1 MKEKK
6 KKTEDSGAVSEMNP
20 WPEFIQK
27 RITLWDKYKAQYDEE
42 LAKKPDV
49 SVVVTLPD
57 GKTVEAKA
65 WKTTPYDVAK
75 GIR

>member
-6 KKTEDSGAVSEMNP
+6 KTESSSGVSELQP

-27 RITLWDKYKAQYDEE
+27 RIDLWDKYKAQYAEA
-42 LAKKPDV
+42 LASKPDV

-65 WKTTPYDVAK
+65 WHTTPYDVAK